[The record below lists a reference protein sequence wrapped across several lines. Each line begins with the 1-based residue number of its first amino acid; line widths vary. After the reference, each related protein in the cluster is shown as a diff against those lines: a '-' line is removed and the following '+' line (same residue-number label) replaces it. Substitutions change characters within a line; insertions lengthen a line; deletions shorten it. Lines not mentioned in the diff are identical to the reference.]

1 MLERPTKPE
10 DEASGARDRG
20 LLEAA
25 PGAIVVVDQAGAIVL
40 LNAQADKQFGYE
52 RDALLG
58 QPVTNIIPEGLAERL
73 VAGNLRSAEAAL
85 TKAIGI
91 GIELTARRRDG
102 TEFPIEIMLSPP
114 HGADGSLVT
123 VAIRDISLR
132 RAEEDERSRLID
144 GLRTSERNLAEAQRL
159 AHIGSWEWDVAS
171 ATGVRSDELH
181 RIYGAEPGSIPG
193 TPEAFLAFVHPDD
206 RARVDAGRLAAVADD
221 GARVLEYRVLRPDGS
236 IRIVHDASAVIRDD
250 GGTPIRVVGTV
261 QDITERVATEA
272 ERAQLAAAVEQTA
285 DAVWMHGLDGT
296 VTYINQSFSRIYG
309 YESEDIVGRHASI
322 IASGRHDHAF
332 FDAIWAAA
340 ATGRTWSGSLTNRAK
355 GGALLELEAVISPIR
370 DASDRLVGFMQ
381 TDRDVTREHALE
393 SEIARRTRERALIEA
408 ALNRIDSSA
417 PPETIAA
424 DACAEMI
431 GLPNIES
438 SFVIALD
445 GGDHG
450 LILAVEGRVAVAF
463 TSNRVIPA
471 KRARYLFERA
481 SAGAWTEEWRAGA
494 QDGTYG
500 EQITGTGL
508 RTVAYAPLRGPSG
521 VIGVV
526 GFGTHDRVEDGFGEL
541 PVLTTLA
548 SILGTL
554 LSAGLEARN
563 RDEAAR
569 GSIQE
574 ILDAAAFT
582 PFFQPIVTLRTGVV
596 IGYEALSRFSNGVPP
611 DVTFALAAR
620 SGLGLELEAA
630 TLHAALEAATNLPSD
645 AYLSLNV
652 SPSLIRSGSL
662 RTILGGQVRPL
673 VLEITEHVAID
684 DYPALRQELTAIGLD
699 VRLAVDDAGAG
710 YASLRHILEL
720 APDFVKLDIGLI
732 RDIDTDLARQAL
744 IAGVSYFAAERNLQ
758 LIAEGIET
766 TAELKMLRSI
776 GIACGQGYLLGRPQ
790 DGRGPGP
797 WPTQIEVA
805 AR

>member
-1 MLERPTKPE
+1 
-10 DEASGARDRG
+10 
-20 LLEAA
+20 
-25 PGAIVVVDQAGAIVL
+25 
-40 LNAQADKQFGYE
+40 
-52 RDALLG
+52 
-58 QPVTNIIPEGLAERL
+58 
-73 VAGNLRSAEAAL
+73 
-85 TKAIGI
+85 
-91 GIELTARRRDG
+91 
-102 TEFPIEIMLSPP
+102 MLSPP
-114 HGADGSLVT
+114 GNADGVLVT
-123 VAIRDISLR
+123 ATIRDISLR
-132 RAEEDERSRLID
+132 RGSEDERSRLID
-144 GLRTSERNLAEAQRL
+144 ELRASERNLADAQRL
-159 AHIGSWEWDVAS
+159 AHTGSWEWDVA
-171 ATGVRSDELH
+171 AAAGVRSDELH
-181 RIYGAEPGSIPG
+181 RIYGVEPGSIPG

-206 RARVDAGRLAAVADD
+206 RARVQAGRLAAVADD

-236 IRIVHDASAVIRDD
+236 IRIVHDEATVIRDGD
-250 GGTPIRVVGTV
+250 GAPVRVVGTV
-261 QDITERVATEA
+261 QDITERVAAEA

-285 DAVWMHGLDGT
+285 DAVWIHGLDGT
-296 VTYINQSFSRIYG
+296 VTYANRSFSRIYG

-340 ATGRTWSGSLTNRAK
+340 ATGQTWSGPLTNRAK
-355 GGALLELEAVISPIR
+355 DGALLELEAVISPIR

-381 TDRDVTREHALE
+381 TDRDVTRERALE
-393 SEIARRTRERALIEA
+393 SEIARRTRERVLIET
-408 ALNRIDSSA
+408 ALNRMDSSA

-424 DACAEMI
+424 NACAEMI

-438 SFVIALD
+438 AFVIALD
-445 GGDHG
+445 GGDQG
-450 LILAVEGRVAVAF
+450 LILAVEGRVAAAF

-500 EQITGTGL
+500 EQVTGTGL
-508 RTVAYAPLRGPSG
+508 RTVAYAPLRGPNG

-526 GFGTHDRVEDGFGEL
+526 GFGTHDQVEDGFGEL

-548 SILGTL
+548 SILGAL
-554 LSAGLEARN
+554 LSGGLETRY

-569 GSIQE
+569 ASIQG

-582 PFFQPIVTLRTGVV
+582 PFFQPIVTLHNGEVV
-596 IGYEALSRFSNGVPP
+596 GYEALSRFTSGAPP

-630 TLHAALEAATNLPSD
+630 TLHAALEAATNLPPD
-645 AYLSLNV
+645 AYLSLNA
-652 SPSLIRSGSL
+652 SPALIQSGLL
-662 RTILGGQVRPL
+662 RTTLGGQVRRL
-673 VLEITEHVAID
+673 VLEITEHVVID
-684 DYPALRQELTAIGLD
+684 DYPALRQELMAIEPR

-732 RDIDTDLARQAL
+732 RDIDTDPARQAL
-744 IAGVSYFAAERNLQ
+744 IAGVRYFAAERSLQ
-758 LIAEGIET
+758 LIAEGVET
-766 TAELKMLRSI
+766 TAEFEMLRSI
-776 GIACGQGYLLGRPQ
+776 GIACGQGYLFGRPQ